1 MVKILSLGSLNVDRV
16 YNVEEFVNAGETIS
30 AQKFELFLGGK
41 GFNQSIALAR
51 AGVEVYHAGAVGT
64 DGADLIRL
72 LERESVHVDYLQQ
85 LEIPSGHA
93 IIQVNHKGLNS
104 IIVYAG
110 ANGAI
115 GEKYISQTL
124 SWFGH
129 EDILLL
135 QNEISNVGY
144 AMQKAHEKGIRVVFN
159 PSPITRELYDY
170 PLNFVDCFILNELE
184 GKALTGKTD
193 YEDIL
198 ASMRSQYPQ
207 ASLVLTVGR
216 DGVIYR
222 DSRQCIRHG
231 IYNVPVVDTTAA
243 GDTFCGY
250 FLAGMSQGEPLEQ
263 VLENASIASS
273 LAVSRKG
280 ASASIPYKKEVTA
293 FQKMWDEKRQASV
306 R

>member
-51 AGVEVYHAGAVGT
+51 AGVEVYHAGAVGA
-64 DGADLIRL
+64 DGMDLIRL
-72 LERESVHVDYLQQ
+72 LEKESVHVDYLQQ

-93 IIQVNHKGLNS
+93 IIQVNRKGLNS

-115 GEKYISQTL
+115 GQDYIGQTL
-124 SWFGH
+124 ARFEQG
-129 EDILLL
+129 DILLL

-144 AMQKAHEKGIRVVFN
+144 AMQKAHEMGIRVVFN
-159 PSPITRELYDY
+159 PSPVTRGLYEY
-170 PLNFVDCFILNELE
+170 PLDLVDCFILNELE

-193 YEDIL
+193 YEEIL
-198 ASMRSQYPQ
+198 AAMLSQYPR
-207 ASLVLTVGR
+207 ATLVLTVGR

-222 DSRQCIRHG
+222 DSRQCARHG

-250 FLAGMSQGEPLEQ
+250 FLAGMARGEPLEQ
-263 VLENASIASS
+263 ILENASIASS

-293 FQKMWDEKRQASV
+293 FQKMWEEKRQASC